1 MQHSRTRFF
10 AATGLGLVLLVAT
23 ACQQQESQPSAEAAV
38 CASVSAFGTSIQDF
52 RDLDPATASIEDVQ
66 AARDDIQ
73 AAWDQVK
80 SEATDL
86 TEADEAAV
94 EEAWNSVSQSIDDF
108 PSDEPI
114 EDGLASVQDAAGGV
128 QTAFQEMADG
138 LGCTVES
145 Q

>member
-1 MQHSRTRFF
+1 MQHGRTRFF
-10 AATGLGLVLLVAT
+10 AATGLGLVLVVAT
-23 ACQQQESQPSAEAAV
+23 ACTEQESQPSAEAAV
-38 CASVSAFGTSIQDF
+38 CASVSAFQTTLQDF
-52 RDLDPATASIEDVQ
+52 RDLDPGTASMEDVQ
-66 AARDDIQ
+66 GARDDIQ
-73 AAWDQVK
+73 VAWDQVK

-94 EEAWNSVSQSIDDF
+94 DEAWNGVAQTIDDF

-114 EDGLASVQDAAGGV
+114 EDGLASVQDAAGDV

-138 LGCTVES
+138 LGCTPES